1 MGKTYANNNEA
12 VTLDHH
18 IQSETVSFNSE
29 KKIYNIVCKGEGCGY
44 AFNNYYA
51 DAAGT
56 IEATPYAEATAFTV
70 ANYTLTDAEVYD
82 SKAEFTVTSLA
93 YKRTF
98 SHDKWVAVYVPFAID
113 CSKLESDYEMATIN
127 NFHEYEQEDG
137 TYNVVLEVKRVTKG
151 STIPALTPCLMR
163 MKTAP
168 EAEVEKT
175 LTFENAAFSAAADKS
190 IDCSSVTRYYQF
202 FGTLNGKT
210 GLTAATDFVLNAGKL
225 YKTSEN
231 TVLLPQ
237 RWYLS
242 ATDRTSTPVE
252 TASMLR
258 SISINVIGDGEA
270 TGIEDIH
277 VNTESG
283 AAALSG
289 TGIYDLQ
296 GRKINSEPTK
306 GMYIKNGKKY
316 IK

>member
-1 MGKTYANNNEA
+1 M
-12 VTLDHH
+12 
-18 IQSETVSFNSE
+18 
-29 KKIYNIVCKGEGCGY
+29 
-44 AFNNYYA
+44 
-51 DAAGT
+51 
-56 IEATPYAEATAFTV
+56 
-70 ANYTLTDAEVYD
+70 
-82 SKAEFTVTSLA
+82 
-93 YKRTF
+93 
-98 SHDKWVAVYVPFAID
+98 AVYVPFAID
-113 CSKLESDYEMATIN
+113 CSQLESDYEMATIN
-127 NFHEYEQEDG
+127 NFHEYEQENG

-151 STIPALTPCLMR
+151 GTIPALTPCLMR

-168 EAEVEKT
+168 AAEVEKT

-210 GLTAATDFVLNAGKL
+210 GLTPDTDFVLNEGIL
-225 YKTSEN
+225 YKTSES

-242 ATDRTSTPVE
+242 ATDRTNTPVE
-252 TASMLR
+252 PATVLR
-258 SISINVIGDGEA
+258 SISINVIGDGVA

>member
-1 MGKTYANNNEA
+1 M
-12 VTLDHH
+12 
-18 IQSETVSFNSE
+18 S
-29 KKIYNIVCKGEGCGY
+29 
-44 AFNNYYA
+44 
-51 DAAGT
+51 
-56 IEATPYAEATAFTV
+56 
-70 ANYTLTDAEVYD
+70 
-82 SKAEFTVTSLA
+82 
-93 YKRTF
+93 
-98 SHDKWVAVYVPFAID
+98 
-113 CSKLESDYEMATIN
+113 
-127 NFHEYEQEDG
+127 
-137 TYNVVLEVKRVTKG
+137 
-151 STIPALTPCLMR
+151 
-163 MKTAP
+163 
-168 EAEVEKT
+168 
-175 LTFENAAFSAAADKS
+175 
-190 IDCSSVTRYYQF
+190 
-202 FGTLNGKT
+202 GKT

-252 TASMLR
+252 PATMLR

-283 AAALSG
+283 ADASG
-289 TGIYDLQ
+289 STGIYDLQ